1 MSDTTRDI
9 IYILAGL
16 IALRMI
22 TGALVNSAAL
32 SAQGQAAAAQS
43 ASSASQAQSSAYTTG
58 AIAGDA
64 SGLLAAVINAGAQY

>member
-9 IYILAGL
+9 IYIVAGL

-32 SAQGQAAAAQS
+32 SAQGQAAAASS
-43 ASSASQAQSSAYTTG
+43 ASSASQAQSSAYTTS

-64 SGLLAAVINAGAQY
+64 SGLLAAVVSAGAQY